1 MIETAH
7 LFFPDDGSLLDKVAA
22 YKSVHEANSRA
33 KQSLEL
39 ANNPRWADSLGERK
53 EIEDAVRISQNSLLI
68 ATDSISK
75 ADMQR
80 AQDDQLITR
89 EEAIELAQLKR
100 QFEMKAR
107 RESSSEAQY
116 HSNKAKRGQ
125 SQ

>member
-1 MIETAH
+1 MKQTVA
-7 LFFPDDGSLLDKVAA
+7 LSKAWSWPATRDGLTV
-22 YKSVHEANSRA
+22 
-33 KQSLEL
+33 
-39 ANNPRWADSLGERK
+39 WGERK
-53 EIEDAVRISQNSLLI
+53 EIEDAVRISQNSLLV

-107 RESSSEAQY
+107 REASSEAQY
-116 HSNKAKRGQ
+116 DSNKAKLGHRQ
-125 SQ
+125 